1 MKQRLGEVG
10 IGPRLAAAF
19 IAVAFLT
26 LASGAIGLIG
36 FWQASTAAQIL
47 VENTEM
53 IRTVQEIRATV
64 GPLLGPPGDFILARD
79 PSAAGRYAESIEQV
93 GTSIDTYEQAHQA
106 HSHSTKHSLSAAAL
120 ISSTRADIV
129 QLTLLGDALFATG
142 DNNQALNLLDEM
154 EALLLEANERL
165 TALLVNAEED
175 ILSARNAH
183 AIAQRNANI
192 GLTVSALCAF
202 SLAVGLAFFFTR
214 SISKPLTELADA
226 TDRIIEGDLSTPI
239 IVEASGEIDRLAKSF
254 ERMRLTLVRE
264 RGQVRLLAVLEERD
278 RIGREMHDGLAQV
291 LGYVNTK
298 AQAVQEFLRAGQTD
312 QATQQLQELI
322 AAAQEAYTDAREII
336 VGLRL
341 NDVHERQLT
350 GLAEEYVG
358 RFQRRSG
365 VTTDL
370 MIAPSWDDTAVPATV
385 KAQSL
390 RIIQEALTNA
400 RKHAGAGHVGV
411 TLDRRNNSAVIM
423 VKDDGCGFMLS
434 RLLRPD
440 FSRYG
445 LRTMRE
451 RAQAVGGTLRI
462 ESAPGKGT
470 CIEATMPL
478 VEEESATI

>member
-1 MKQRLGEVG
+1 VKQQLGEVG

-26 LASGAIGLIG
+26 LASGIIGLLG
-36 FWQASTAAQIL
+36 FWQASTAARIL

-64 GPLLGPPGDFILARD
+64 GPLLGPPGDYILTRD
-79 PSAAGRYAESIEQV
+79 PSAAGRYAQLIDQVSASIN
-93 GTSIDTYEQAHQA
+93 TYEQAHQA
-106 HSHSTKHSLSAAAL
+106 HNHSTEHSLSAAAL

-129 QLTLLGDALFATG
+129 QLNLLGDALFATG

-183 AIAQRNANI
+183 AIAQRNAYI

-278 RIGREMHDGLAQV
+278 RIGREMHDGRPRPYKNSL
-291 LGYVNTK
+291 
-298 AQAVQEFLRAGQTD
+298 
-312 QATQQLQELI
+312 
-322 AAAQEAYTDAREII
+322 
-336 VGLRL
+336 
-341 NDVHERQLT
+341 ERDKPTRQ
-350 GLAEEYVG
+350 
-358 RFQRRSG
+358 
-365 VTTDL
+365 
-370 MIAPSWDDTAVPATV
+370 
-385 KAQSL
+385 
-390 RIIQEALTNA
+390 
-400 RKHAGAGHVGV
+400 H
-411 TLDRRNNSAVIM
+411 NNFNS
-423 VKDDGCGFMLS
+423 
-434 RLLRPD
+434 
-440 FSRYG
+440 
-445 LRTMRE
+445 
-451 RAQAVGGTLRI
+451 
-462 ESAPGKGT
+462 
-470 CIEATMPL
+470 
-478 VEEESATI
+478 